1 MEKKLMS
8 KGKQILVYG
17 TLSIVGLY
25 FLFLGLA
32 KAQGFLAPLFT
43 ALILA
48 LLMMP
53 LARKMERSF
62 MNRTASSL
70 VNTIII
76 FIVSLGF
83 MALVSFQIKS
93 VVDDW
98 SKIKETMKPK
108 IEQLKEF
115 VFEHSPLEKQ
125 DLNQSGSSSTVPFVG
140 SRGSAS
146 GSQAASFFNAVLSFF
161 GDYLL
166 TFIYIFFI
174 LNYRHRF
181 KEFLMRLFPDDH
193 QSKVRDVIDS
203 SAKVTRDYLIG
214 KLILIGLLA
223 VLYAIGLGIS
233 GVNNFILIS
242 ILAAFLSL
250 VPYIGNIIGFG
261 LALAF
266 GYLTSGQTTVLI
278 GIIATFSV
286 AQFVESYILEPY
298 VVGDKVDLHPFLV
311 ILAVIIGSMVW
322 GIIGMVIAIP
332 ILAIINVILI
342 NVRPLKPFG
351 YLFSKEDPDKA

>member
-1 MEKKLMS
+1 MS

-17 TLSIVGLY
+17 TLSIIGIY

-32 KAQGFLAPLFT
+32 KAKGFLAPLFT

-53 LARKMERSF
+53 LAQRMERSF
-62 MNRTASSL
+62 MNRTAASL
-70 VNTIII
+70 TNTIII
-76 FIVSLGF
+76 FIVSVGF

-98 SKIKETMKPK
+98 SQIKETMKPK

-115 VFEHSPLEKQ
+115 VFEHSPLEKE
-125 DLNQSGSSSTVPFVG
+125 DLESKDSSSSVPLVG
-140 SRGSAS
+140 SKDGPS
-146 GSQAASFFNAVLSFF
+146 GQKAANFFNSVLSFF

-181 KEFLMRLFPDDH
+181 KEFLMRLFPDNR
-193 QSKVRDVIDS
+193 QSKVKEVIDG
-203 SAKVTRDYLIG
+203 SAKVTQDYLIG
-214 KLILIGLLA
+214 KMILIALLA

-242 ILAAFLSL
+242 ILAAVLSL
-250 VPYIGNIIGFG
+250 IPYIGNIIGFG

-266 GYLTSGQTTVLI
+266 GYLTSGQTGVLI

-286 AQFVESYILEPY
+286 AQFVESYVLEPY

-322 GIIGMVIAIP
+322 GIIGMVLAIP

-342 NVRPLKPFG
+342 NVKPLQAFG
-351 YLFSKEDPDKA
+351 YLFSSDDQEKK